1 MSIPGGDRDLGL
13 SNFFSRPYQVH
24 NRARLAHLESLC
36 LPLANRRVLELGSGP
51 GDHTGF
57 YVERGCAVVS
67 VDARQ
72 ECLDVLKQRYPGVN
86 AELCDLNDP
95 AALRPLGAFEVIHCY
110 GILYHLEEPSQLI
123 RYMGEA
129 CSGLAVVET
138 CVNADRAQS
147 ADIVDE
153 TIGDFT
159 QSSTGRGSRPTREWV
174 FEALGRC
181 FPFVYQT
188 QTQPNH
194 PEFPVD
200 WKDLTYAPPLIR
212 AVFVASKQPL
222 DLPSLSP
229 KLLDVQHRLDP
240 AAYIG
245 VLECFLAEQRTI
257 LEEREQLCLRLHAAA
272 AERLTA
278 MQDRDREI
286 EIREQRIAHLESI
299 AAERLTAMQD
309 RDREIE
315 IREER
320 CSRLESTAAERL
332 TGMLDRDR
340 EIEIRE
346 QRIAGLESIAAER
359 LAAMQDRDREIK
371 GRE

>member
-1 MSIPGGDRDLGL
+1 MSCGVAVGVGSWQDGIMPISMAGNGGSGL
-13 SNFFSRPYQVH
+13 SNFFSPPYQLH
-24 NRARLAHLESLC
+24 NHARLAHLESLS

-57 YVERGCAVVS
+57 YVQRGSAVVS

-72 ECLDVLKQRYPGVN
+72 DCLDVLKQRYPGAKTV
-86 AELCDLNDP
+86 LCDLNDP
-95 AALRPLGAFEVIHCY
+95 AALGPLGAFEVIHCY

-138 CVNADRAQS
+138 CVRADQTQP
-147 ADIVDE
+147 ADTVDE

-159 QSSTGRGSRPTREWV
+159 QSSTGRGCRPSREWV

-194 PEFPVD
+194 PEFPVN
-200 WKDLTYAPPLIR
+200 WKDLTYAPPLTR

-229 KLLDVQHRLDP
+229 TLLDVQQRLDP

-245 VLECFLAEQRTI
+245 VLEPLLAEHRAI
-257 LEEREQLCLRLHAAA
+257 LEEREQLCRRLHLAARDLRSQMEEKEQLIQRLNVA
-272 AERLTA
+272 AGDLRNQGEEKEQLIQRL
-278 MQDRDREI
+278 
-286 EIREQRIAHLESI
+286 HLEAGSLRRQL
-299 AAERLTAMQD
+299 ERSVTKVCGHETPQGGQAHRQ
-309 RDREIE
+309 
-315 IREER
+315 
-320 CSRLESTAAERL
+320 
-332 TGMLDRDR
+332 
-340 EIEIRE
+340 
-346 QRIAGLESIAAER
+346 
-359 LAAMQDRDREIK
+359 
-371 GRE
+371 

>member
-1 MSIPGGDRDLGL
+1 MPIPVAGDSGSGL
-13 SNFFSRPYQVH
+13 SNFFSTLYQVH

-57 YVERGCAVVS
+57 YVQRGCAVVS

-72 ECLDVLKQRYPGVN
+72 DCLDVLKQRYPGAK

-95 AALRPLGAFEVIHCY
+95 AALGPLGAFEVIHCY

-123 RYMGEA
+123 KYMGEA

-138 CVNADRAQS
+138 CVTADKTQP
-147 ADIVDE
+147 ADIVGE

-181 FPFVYQT
+181 FPFVYHT

-194 PEFPVD
+194 PEFPVN

-229 KLLDVQHRLDP
+229 RLLDVQQRLDP

-245 VLECFLAEQRTI
+245 VLESILAEQRAI
-257 LEEREQLCLRLHAAA
+257 LEEREQLCQRLHVAAGDLRNQV
-272 AERLTA
+272 EENEQLIQRL
-278 MQDRDREI
+278 
-286 EIREQRIAHLESI
+286 
-299 AAERLTAMQD
+299 
-309 RDREIE
+309 
-315 IREER
+315 
-320 CSRLESTAAERL
+320 SRNSENAIL
-332 TGMLDRDR
+332 
-340 EIEIRE
+340 
-346 QRIAGLESIAAER
+346 
-359 LAAMQDRDREIK
+359 
-371 GRE
+371 